1 VPTDSDDIRDQVQG
15 LARLAS
21 LAIDESSIDRLGR
34 DLASVLTLVETLD
47 EAPTDGIEPMAHPL
61 SAELRLRDDTVRQ
74 TLSREALQA
83 PAPAVQDGYF
93 LVPRVIE

>member
-1 VPTDSDDIRDQVQG
+1 MPTDPDDIRDQVQG

-21 LAIDESSIDRLGR
+21 LAIAPAAVDAIGR
-34 DLASVLTLVETLD
+34 DLADVLALVEALN
-47 EAPTDGIEPMAHPL
+47 EAPVDGIEPMAHPL
-61 SAELRLRDDTVRQ
+61 SSGLRLRDDAVVDGP
-74 TLSREALQA
+74 SREALQA

>member
-1 VPTDSDDIRDQVQG
+1 MPTDSDDIRDQVQG